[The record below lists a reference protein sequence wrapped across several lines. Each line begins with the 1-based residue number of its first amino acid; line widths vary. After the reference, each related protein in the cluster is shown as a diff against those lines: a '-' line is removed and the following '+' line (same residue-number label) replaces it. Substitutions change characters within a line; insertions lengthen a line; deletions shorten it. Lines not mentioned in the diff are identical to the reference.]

1 VDFTREPII
10 ETVITPREGCKI
22 VVRSSKSVGQEE
34 YFVDAVEVVSF
45 GNSFFF
51 RSLER
56 PKAFLVPVTDY
67 EILEVRETRMVLKSV
82 GLDRSI
88 KIGGG
93 KEQAPKSYKEP
104 AAEKMIE
111 STSDESAE
119 SKTEEPS
126 VAAKGETRLDKKR
139 DRRRHYRRK
148 RGREEGKE
156 EQTFDEKEEGAEGEI
171 KKEEKKIDLI
181 APLDLGEEIEGLPVQ
196 PAGSPTTSLFSS
208 LLAPPPTLI
217 SETIALYKENELF
230 KNVFFTPKKDLKEEQ
245 EGESSEGEEKI
256 PLELPLTSQDSDSQA
271 FREEENEFDKDPFRD
286 LEQLEIA
293 FPPLEEGMVEEL
305 GLYEEEIEIETPEEE
320 TPEEEKIPEEASHEP
335 EEVNHEETTESCE
348 PESLPEAVEEEQE
361 DEHAEEHSENNHHF
375 NSSASNDSQA

>member
-1 VDFTREPII
+1 MDFTREPII

-45 GNSFFF
+45 GSSFFF

-56 PKAFLVPVTDY
+56 PKAFLVPATDY

-93 KEQAPKSYKEP
+93 KEQAAKPLK
-104 AAEKMIE
+104 E
-111 STSDESAE
+111 STIEKITEPMPEESGEAKAE
-119 SKTEEPS
+119 E
-126 VAAKGETRLDKKR
+126 AAAVKGEARLDKKR
-139 DRRRHYRRK
+139 ERRRHYRRK

-156 EQTFDEKEEGAEGEI
+156 EHALDEKEEGSESEI
-171 KKEEKKIDLI
+171 KKEEKKIELV
-181 APLDLGEEIEGLPVQ
+181 APVEATDETEELPLQ
-196 PAGSPTTSLFSS
+196 PVGSPTTSLFSS

-230 KNVFFTPKKDLKEEQ
+230 KNVFFTPKKDQGEEDQ
-245 EGESSEGEEKI
+245 EDEERDADEEKI
-256 PLELPLTSQDSDSQA
+256 PLAEPLISQEAA
-271 FREEENEFDKDPFRD
+271 FGEEENEFDKDPFRD

-293 FPPLEEGMVEEL
+293 FPPLEEGMDEEL
-305 GLYEEEIEIETPEEE
+305 GFYEEEVEVEREATEEE
-320 TPEEEKIPEEASHEP
+320 TEESPLHDSQEGSLEEESPEHVAESKESDSSVEPGEEEEK
-335 EEVNHEETTESCE
+335 
-348 PESLPEAVEEEQE
+348 E
-361 DEHAEEHSENNHHF
+361 DKHSEDKPHY
-375 NSSASNDSQA
+375 NSSASNDSQ